1 MQRRDFLKSLT
12 LLPLSGVSVGSAFAA
27 APATYE
33 NLLILVELKGGN
45 DGLNT
50 VVPFADDAYY
60 RLRPRIAIARDQV
73 IQLSATTG
81 LNPALAPLMPL
92 WENRELAIVQGL
104 GYPEPNLSHF
114 RSIEIW
120 DTASRSSEY
129 LSEGWL
135 ARAFDQF
142 PAPRSFAA
150 DGIVVG
156 AQDLGPLG
164 GGSARAIALTNRDQF
179 ARQSRLALPG
189 GRATNKALAHI
200 LKVEDDIRDAASK
213 LSGDYAFQTEFPA
226 GAFGNAIKTACHV
239 VAARSGVAVAHLTL
253 NGFDTHS
260 NQAATQSRLLKEFAE
275 GMASLKAALTEIK
288 RWDSTL
294 VMTYSEF
301 GRRPRENL
309 SNGTDHGTANAHF
322 VLGGRVKG
330 GLYGEPPQ
338 LGGLD
343 GNGNLRYAVDF
354 RSVYATAL
362 ENWWGVSSR
371 DVLGGRFAPLEVLR
385 ST

>member
-1 MQRRDFLKSLT
+1 MKRRDFLKSVT
-12 LLPLSGVSVGSAFAA
+12 LLPLGGVGVAFAA
-27 APATYE
+27 ASATYE

-50 VVPFADDAYY
+50 VVPYADDAYY
-60 RLRPRIAIARDQV
+60 RLRPRIAVARDQV
-73 IQLSATTG
+73 IQLSTTSG

-92 WENRELAIVQGL
+92 WESRELAIVQGL
-104 GYPEPNLSHF
+104 GYPDPNLSHF

-135 ARAFDQF
+135 ARAFEQF
-142 PAPRSFAA
+142 PAPTSFAA

-156 AQDLGPLG
+156 AQDLGPLD

-179 ARQSRLALPG
+179 TRQSRLALPG
-189 GRATNKALAHI
+189 GSATNKALAHI
-200 LKVEDDIRDAASK
+200 LKVEDDIHDAAGK
-213 LSGDYAFQTEFPA
+213 LSGDYVFQTEFPA
-226 GAFGNAIKTACHV
+226 GPFGNAIKTACQ
-239 VAARSGVAVAHLTL
+239 VAATRSGMAVARLTL

-260 NQAATQSRLLKEFAE
+260 NQPATQSRLLKEFAD

-294 VMTYSEF
+294 VITYAEF

-322 VLGGRVKG
+322 VLGGRVQG
-330 GLYGEPPQ
+330 GLYGEPPR
-338 LGGLD
+338 LDRLD
-343 GNGNLRYAVDF
+343 GNGNLAYAVDF

-362 ENWWGVSSR
+362 EKWWGVSSR
-371 DVLGGRFAPLEVLR
+371 DVLGGRFAPLEILR